1 MINCEIS
8 LTLTWDKN
16 CVITSL
22 ENRLVTAAQ
31 GNNPEVR
38 DDSPTGTTFKIT
50 DCKLCVPAV
59 TLSKGDDNKLS
70 SQLKSGFKRVIA
82 WNKYLSQVSDQSIN
96 NNLNFLIDPTFTNV
110 SRLFVLSFKNDAAN
124 RDNRASNS
132 TYYLPKVQMKDFN
145 VIIDKKSFFDQPVK
159 IEEEAYEKIIEI
171 GRNNEYNTG
180 NLLGYEYF
188 KKHYRLI
195 AIDFSKQDEL
205 EKDETVRQ
213 QINLIG

>member
-50 DCKLCVPAV
+50 DCKLCVTAV

-180 NLLGYEYF
+180 NVLGYEYF

>member
-59 TLSKGDDNKLS
+59 TLSKGADNKLS

-188 KKHYRLI
+188 KKHHRLI

>member
-16 CVITSL
+16 CVISSL

-159 IEEEAYEKIIEI
+159 IEGEAYEKIIEI